1 MGHKELSGSPVP
13 YFYMKRLRPED
24 KEEEEGMEIS
34 TLPSELYAIIKS
46 IAQAESA
53 KIRANFRRVCRAWRK
68 ADEGFV
74 SPEWSLW
81 DKMPYLPLVARVFWW
96 DMCSRIAFHQ
106 VWAKVPVPESIT
118 WVPRL
123 RRDLWRL
130 RIYWSKFRPLYNV
143 LSVYYHDYHDAS
155 NREITYCW
163 GNVIE
168 GESGAEFTGDCWADP
183 NNNFKFLLSS

>member
-1 MGHKELSGSPVP
+1 
-13 YFYMKRLRPED
+13 MKRLRSD
-24 KEEEEGMEIS
+24 DEEENLEIS
-34 TLPSELYAIIKS
+34 ALPSELYTIVKS
-46 IAQAESA
+46 IAQADSA

-68 ADEGFV
+68 ADEAFV
-74 SPEWSLW
+74 SPEWSHW
-81 DKMPYLPLVARVFWW
+81 DNLPYLPHAAQVFWW
-96 DMCSRIAFHQ
+96 DVCSRIAFHD
-106 VWAKVPVPESIT
+106 VWSRVPIPDSIT

-163 GNVIE
+163 GYFLV
-168 GESGAEFTGDCWADP
+168 GEIGAEFTGDAWADP